1 MKPEMDRA
9 GMVSENPQKV
19 FLFVEKYRN
28 PIVHGCAF
36 FFLIAGLIYSY
47 SLGDNLRY
55 PDAQKYYAVAVNVAS
70 GNGYSVD
77 GVNPTAFFVPVWP
90 LVLAFF
96 IKLGVPI
103 WGLRYLNFIFLAA
116 CVYIIRS
123 ILRRNQ
129 AEAGAPIAAV
139 LLIGYGVL
147 FYTAGTLYTQ
157 TLATMEILLIVRLVI
172 GQPFGYGRAVALGGL
187 SALLI
192 LTHPSGVFIPPLV
205 VFWLLLPKNFHLLR
219 KTVISALVAVLL
231 ISIWSYRNY
240 TAFDRFIPITSHGAD
255 TLYFGNNPDI
265 SLDAWYTYFYED
277 EYKEVQKLPE
287 AEKNSYYLH
296 KTLEFW
302 KEQPGVAIKLYLT
315 KLVDYFNFY
324 DHLYVKQ
331 EFSLTRRVIMFVTYY
346 PLLLCLILR
355 LFSACRVSLSKTE
368 KLLTAVYIVS
378 ALFYALFL
386 PRIRFRL
393 PFDAVL
399 ITHIGIMYSLLR
411 SSLLADS
418 SKGAPKKEQLGR

>member
-1 MKPEMDRA
+1 MDRT
-9 GMVSENPQKV
+9 GTVSQNMQKV
-19 FLFVEKYRN
+19 FVFIEQYRN
-28 PIVHGCAF
+28 PIVHGCAL
-36 FFLIAGLIYSY
+36 FFLVAGLIYSY
-47 SLGDNLRY
+47 SLGETLRY
-55 PDAQKYYAVAVNVAS
+55 PDAQKYYTVAVNVAS

-77 GVNPTAFFVPVWP
+77 GVHPTAFFVPVWP
-90 LVLAFF
+90 LVLALF
-96 IKLGVPI
+96 IKLGAPI
-103 WGLRYLNFIFLAA
+103 WLLRYLNFIFLAA

-123 ILRRNQ
+123 ILRRKQ
-129 AEAGAPIAAV
+129 AEAGAPIAGI

-157 TLATMEILLIVRLVI
+157 TLATLEILLIVHLVI

-205 VFWLLLPKNFHLLR
+205 VFWLLLPKNFHLFQ
-219 KTVISALVAVLL
+219 KTVVSALVAVLL

-277 EYKEVQKLPE
+277 EYKEVQKMSEPE
-287 AEKNSYYLH
+287 QNSYYLH

-302 KEQPGVAIKLYLT
+302 SEQPGVAIKLYLT

-324 DHLYVKQ
+324 DHLYVEQ
-331 EFSLTRRVIMFVTYY
+331 EFNLWRRVIMFITYY

-355 LFSACRVSLSKTE
+355 LIFSRRVPLSKTE
-368 KLLTAVYIVS
+368 KLLVAIYITS
-378 ALFYALFL
+378 ALFYAVFL

-399 ITHIGIMYSLLR
+399 IAHIGIMYSLLR
-411 SSLLADS
+411 SSLLPGQPSLA
-418 SKGAPKKEQLGR
+418 KNPEF

>member
-1 MKPEMDRA
+1 MGRKNLQ
-9 GMVSENPQKV
+9 S
-19 FLFVEKYRN
+19 FFIFVEQYRN
-28 PIVHGCAF
+28 PIVHGCAL
-36 FFLIAGLIYSY
+36 FFLVAGLIYSY
-47 SLGDNLRY
+47 SLGDTLRY
-55 PDAQKYYAVAVNVAS
+55 PDAQKYYAVAINVAG

-90 LVLAFF
+90 LVLALF
-96 IKLGVPI
+96 IKLGAPI
-103 WGLRYLNFIFLAA
+103 WVLRYLNFIFLAA

-123 ILRRNQ
+123 ILRQNK

-157 TLATMEILLIVRLVI
+157 TLATLEILLIVRLVI

-205 VFWLLLPKNFHLLR
+205 VFWLLLPKNLHLFQ
-219 KTVISALVAVLL
+219 KTVVSALVAVFL
-231 ISIWSYRNY
+231 ISFWSYRNY
-240 TAFDRFIPITSHGAD
+240 TVFDRFIPITSHGAD

-265 SLDAWYTYFYED
+265 SLDAWYTHFYDD
-277 EYKEVQKLPE
+277 EWQEIKKLSE
-287 AEKNSYYLH
+287 AEQNSYYLH

-302 KEQPGVAIKLYLT
+302 SQEPGVAIKLYLT
-315 KLVDYFNFY
+315 KLVHYFNFY
-324 DHLYVKQ
+324 DHLYVEQ
-331 EFSLTRRVIMFVTYY
+331 EFNLWRQVVMFVTYY
-346 PLLLCLILR
+346 PLLLCLVLR
-355 LFSACRVSLSKTE
+355 LILVYRVPLSRTE
-368 KLLTAVYIVS
+368 KLLVAIYITS
-378 ALFYALFL
+378 ALFYAVFL

-399 ITHIGIMYSLLR
+399 IAHIGIMYSLLR
-411 SSLLADS
+411 SSLLPGQPS
-418 SKGAPKKEQLGR
+418 LTKNKKP